1 MAHKHVVADSDH
13 EFLID
18 AITRQMDNQ
27 GSKKLYFIQ
36 GDINSERLTFKV
48 PATIEGHDMSKCTS
62 AQGGRVEIHF
72 TNTSATGV
80 GKNERMVILDDLAP
94 SAKDEGYLTCS
105 WVVPREA
112 TEFAGSLIFSLRFI
126 CLNESVVEYAWN
138 TAVYSAIT
146 IQKGLN
152 NGDEDL
158 VEYTDSLEQWV
169 DTFQNAAENN
179 HIYAITDD
187 GSVEDITK
195 MIDEMHTE
203 HEAYESQYQEAIS
216 RIDALSDEHSDMQQ
230 QIDHEMVTLTGEQ
243 KITGKKTFGRPP
255 TSEHG
260 FTAEFQNASA
270 TYDVD
275 RITVKTGDSNITY
288 AVEFPGKDGKLV
300 VDEDLDNAKTE
311 LNEDI
316 SDLQSQINTAI
327 ESGSSKFRIAAPK
340 VVHDPTKIPTIQG
353 KLVDERTSSFA
364 YGMYIERT
372 FSTNY
377 NYCNM
382 RIDGENSEWKSI
394 GSEYIELYSTAET
407 INGVLY
413 KGVRYLAKFDNKTVT
428 IKTEAYTNTSN
439 HDDQGRYTSTTPLF
453 NMTDDDVEKIIV
465 EFFNV
470 SDNSDSTDG
479 DPVVISVSDLL
490 TN

>member
-18 AITRQMDNQ
+18 ATTRQMDNQ

-72 TNTSATGV
+72 TNTSSTGV
-80 GKNERMVILDDLAP
+80 GKNERMTILDDLAP

-105 WVVPREA
+105 WIVPYEA
-112 TEFAGSLIFSLRFI
+112 TEFAGSLVFSLRFI
-126 CLNESVVEYAWN
+126 CLNGTTVEYAWN

-158 VEYTDSLEQWV
+158 VDYTDSLEQWV
-169 DTFQNAAENN
+169 DTFQNAANNN

-187 GSVEDITK
+187 GSIEDLTEKIDTMQK
-195 MIDEMHTE
+195 EHKEYAEKFDTANSQLDSLIDE
-203 HEAYESQYQEAIS
+203 HETLAN
-216 RIDALSDEHSDMQQ
+216 RIDNEV
-230 QIDHEMVTLTGEQ
+230 VTLAGEQRITGE
-243 KITGKKTFGRPP
+243 KTFTQKPIG
-255 TSEHG
+255 ELG
-260 FTAEFQNASA
+260 FMAKDGDFSA
-270 TYDVD
+270 TYGA
-275 RITVKTGDSNITY
+275 RNIITQKPDGSIRVFVFPEATGM
-288 AVEFPGKDGKLV
+288 LV
-300 VDEDLDNAKTE
+300 VNSELNAAKTE

-394 GSEYIELYSTAET
+394 SSEYIELYSTAET
-407 INGVLY
+407 VNGVLY